1 MNLARVF
8 TAAAACVVL
17 GAAVAACSG
26 SFGSGSGLPQTL
38 GTVAPGNPTP
48 SPTPNST
55 SVILTVGEST
65 AFQSIPEVGGYT
77 AQLAFPKVAPETK
90 APSAKGSDKG
100 SPAPAPTPVAI
111 AIGATLSVVKPNDGP
126 DLNFES
132 GKGRKK
138 RSREHPARALAYITL
153 LPTHD
158 VTLESF
164 PRITLDV
171 PRNVASQYRDG
182 EFGLAL
188 WNSGEKDGKYRL
200 AVAELDKSATPPPS
214 VVRAVA
220 AASPSASGS
229 PSASSPPTAGAGMS
243 PTPAATLGTAV
254 RGAPPGMSGTA
265 PVTGP
270 SAPAGLPGAAGGAV
284 PSVAPTL
291 PPAHILFGGT
301 ATQLK
306 LVANRPAVFALY
318 ALPHPASAT
327 AAPVASGAAAAQH
340 VGSPNAHV
348 ASPSPTVSGSPG
360 ATSTPASVISTASPT
375 TTTASP
381 TTTTAPTSVP
391 TKAP

>member
-17 GAAVAACSG
+17 GAALAACSG

-65 AFQSIPEVGGYT
+65 AFQPIPEIGGYT
-77 AQLAFPKVAPETK
+77 AQLAFPKVAPEPAK
-90 APSAKGSDKG
+90 APSGKGSDKAT
-100 SPAPAPTPVAI
+100 PAAAPTPVAVS
-111 AIGATLSVVKPNDGP
+111 IGATLSIMKPADGP

-138 RSREHPARALAYITL
+138 RTRDHPARALAYITL

-164 PRITLDV
+164 PRIILDV
-171 PRNVASQYRDG
+171 PREIASQYRDG

-188 WNSGEKDGKYRL
+188 WNSGEKDAKYRL

-214 VVRAVA
+214 VARAVA
-220 AASPSASGS
+220 AVAPAASGS
-229 PSASSPPTAGAGMS
+229 PAAGTVTPSPAPSSSAT
-243 PTPAATLGTAV
+243 TVV

-270 SAPAGLPGAAGGAV
+270 NAPGGAAGAVPGGAV
-284 PSVAPTL
+284 PSAAPTL
-291 PPAHILFGGT
+291 PPAHILFAGT
-301 ATQLK
+301 AAQLK
-306 LVANRPAVFALY
+306 LVANRPAVFAVY
-318 ALPHPASAT
+318 ALPHPATAS
-327 AAPVASGAAAAQH
+327 AAPAASAAAASH
-340 VGSPNAHV
+340 SAAATRATSPMPNASGSPAAASEMSATSAPATA
-348 ASPSPTVSGSPG
+348 ASPSPTN
-360 ATSTPASVISTASPT
+360 A
-375 TTTASP
+375 
-381 TTTTAPTSVP
+381 P